1 MSTKQIPVKVSGEL
15 YDEMMRAKQEFSF
28 PSLTDFVREAI
39 EDKLKEMKQQASYRR
54 ELQKLR
60 QGIQES
66 GGLKAM
72 GLGETKEEI
81 IASLRQARQQI
92 FDEEY
97 AHLYR

>member
-1 MSTKQIPVKVSGEL
+1 MSTKQILVKVSGEL
-15 YDEMMRAKQEFSF
+15 YDEMMRAKRELSF

-39 EDKLKEMKQQASYRR
+39 EDKLKEIKHQAYRR

-60 QGIQES
+60 QGIQER

-81 IASLRQARQQI
+81 IASLRRTRQQI
-92 FDEEY
+92 FEEEY

>member
-1 MSTKQIPVKVSGEL
+1 MAVKQIPVKVSGEL

-39 EDKLKEMKQQASYRR
+39 EDKLKEMKHQTYRR

-60 QGIQES
+60 QGIQEG
-66 GGLKAM
+66 GGLKAI

-81 IASLRQARQQI
+81 IAGLRQARQQI
-92 FDEEY
+92 FEEEY

>member
-1 MSTKQIPVKVSGEL
+1 MSTKQIPVQVSREL
-15 YDEMMRAKQEFSF
+15 YDEMMWAKREFSF

-39 EDKLKEMKQQASYRR
+39 EDKLKEIKLQAYRR

-60 QGIQES
+60 QGIQER

-81 IASLRQARQQI
+81 IASLRQERQQI
-92 FDEEY
+92 FEEEY